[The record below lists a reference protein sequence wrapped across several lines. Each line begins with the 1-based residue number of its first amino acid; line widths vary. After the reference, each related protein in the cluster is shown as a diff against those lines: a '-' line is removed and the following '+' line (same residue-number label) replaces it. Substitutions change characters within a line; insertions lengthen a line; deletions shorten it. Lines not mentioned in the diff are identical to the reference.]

1 MLHPTPPQNSGRKPS
16 RSAMRAPFP
25 EQPHLDSETKQ
36 VRSNNKKHQVLVADD
51 HAEILTL
58 NPPIIAPIRFAPK
71 KEDGFNAWRKV
82 VEKISPAKKS
92 VGDGPARSRLQ
103 GAPSH
108 GLCKNFVRPWIFALR
123 C

>member
-92 VGDGPARSRLQ
+92 VGDGPRLARGYRARHRMGCAKTL
-103 GAPSH
+103 
-108 GLCKNFVRPWIFALR
+108 
-123 C
+123 